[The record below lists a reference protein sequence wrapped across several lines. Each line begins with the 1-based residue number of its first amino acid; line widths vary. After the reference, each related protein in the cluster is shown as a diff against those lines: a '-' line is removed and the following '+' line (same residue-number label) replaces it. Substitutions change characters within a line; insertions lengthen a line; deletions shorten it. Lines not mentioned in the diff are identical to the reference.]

1 MSDHPLSKAPVVSP
15 QRLLEDLKDLAKQN
29 PMATAA
35 SAFGVVLLIDLLP
48 TRLVTSAVAI
58 AGVALLRPVLFSLGV
73 IKAVELC
80 CAKTKTL
87 EIKP

>member
-1 MSDHPLSKAPVVSP
+1 
-15 QRLLEDLKDLAKQN
+15 
-29 PMATAA
+29 
-35 SAFGVVLLIDLLP
+35 VLLIDLLP
-48 TRLVTSAVAI
+48 TRLVTSSVAI